1 MSKIMKLVVWLAFN
15 KITPLP
21 QHIKPIVKTLVF
33 YAFFLGFILTNIAF
47 GLLLLILGFFN

>member
-1 MSKIMKLVVWLAFN
+1 MKLVIWLAFN

-21 QHIKPIVKTLVF
+21 QHIEPIVKTLVF